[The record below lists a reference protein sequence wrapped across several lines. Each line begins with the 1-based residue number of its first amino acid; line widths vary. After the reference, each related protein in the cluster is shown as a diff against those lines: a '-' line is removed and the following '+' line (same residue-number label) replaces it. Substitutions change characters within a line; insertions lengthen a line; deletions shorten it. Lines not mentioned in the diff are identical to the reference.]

1 MDWKSVV
8 SKNCDKIIEPIN
20 KLEDNKIEEED
31 ENKKN
36 IYIPYKDV
44 DDEFHF
50 EYSRIIASLKEEFK
64 EFISFQALPF
74 MDQDHINFDFNFY
87 DFIKKNSTNYL
98 KVEKSVEEY
107 NNEINKVIEEENK
120 KYDEE
125 YDEYQEIYN

>member
-8 SKNCDKIIEPIN
+8 TKNCDKIIEPIN
-20 KLEDNKIEEED
+20 KLEENIIEN
-31 ENKKN
+31 ENKKS

-87 DFIKKNSTNYL
+87 DFIKKNSTNFI
-98 KVEKSVEEY
+98 KVEKNVEEY

-120 KYDEE
+120 QYQEE
-125 YDEYQEIYN
+125 YEEYQEIYN

>member
-8 SKNCDKIIEPIN
+8 TKNCIKIIEPIN
-20 KLEDNKIEEED
+20 KLEENNNVV
-31 ENKKN
+31 ENKKEK
-36 IYIPYKDV
+36 ISYIPYKDL

-74 MDQDHINFDFNFY
+74 MDEDHINFDFNFY
-87 DFIKKNSTNYL
+87 DFIKKNSTNFI
-98 KVEKSVEEY
+98 KVEKNVEEY

-120 KYDEE
+120 QYQEVYE
-125 YDEYQEIYN
+125 EYQEIYN

>member
-8 SKNCDKIIEPIN
+8 TKNCDKIIEPIN
-20 KLEDNKIEEED
+20 KLEETKIENED

-64 EFISFQALPF
+64 EFISFHALPF

-98 KVEKSVEEY
+98 KVEKNVEEY

-120 KYDEE
+120 KYEEE

>member
-20 KLEDNKIEEED
+20 KLEDNKIKNDD

-36 IYIPYKDV
+36 MYIPYKDV
-44 DDEFHF
+44 DDEFHY

-64 EFISFQALPF
+64 EFISFHALPF

-87 DFIKKNSTNYL
+87 YFIKKNSTNYL
-98 KVEKSVEEY
+98 KVEKNVEEY
-107 NNEINKVIEEENK
+107 NNEIDKVIEEENK
-120 KYDEE
+120 KYEEE
-125 YDEYQEIYN
+125 YDEYQEMYN

>member
-20 KLEDNKIEEED
+20 KLEENNNVVENQKEKIS
-31 ENKKN
+31 
-36 IYIPYKDV
+36 YIPYKDV

-74 MDQDHINFDFNFY
+74 MDEDHINFDFNFY
-87 DFIKKNSTNYL
+87 DFIKKNSTNYIKL
-98 KVEKSVEEY
+98 EKQVEEY
-107 NNEINKVIEEENK
+107 NNEIDKVIEEENK
-120 KYDEE
+120 QYDEE
-125 YDEYQEIYN
+125 YEEYQEIYN

>member
-20 KLEDNKIEEED
+20 KLEDNKIKNDD

-36 IYIPYKDV
+36 MYIPYKDV
-44 DDEFHF
+44 DDEFHY

-64 EFISFQALPF
+64 EFISFHALPF

-98 KVEKSVEEY
+98 KVEKNVEEY
-107 NNEINKVIEEENK
+107 NNEIDKVIEEENK
-120 KYDEE
+120 KYEEE
-125 YDEYQEIYN
+125 YDEYQEMYN

>member
-20 KLEDNKIEEED
+20 KLEDNKIEDDD

-64 EFISFQALPF
+64 EFISFHALPF

-87 DFIKKNSTNYL
+87 DFIKKNSTNFL
-98 KVEKSVEEY
+98 KVEKHVEEY
-107 NNEINKVIEEENK
+107 NNEIDKVIEDENK
-120 KYDEE
+120 KYEEE